1 MVIRLFRAKVR
12 PGKQAEFKQA
22 MELLSIPS
30 LKSRSGM
37 VACYPGQPMG
47 ANSSDFVL
55 VTVWKDD
62 ASNQAREEWL
72 KKFLPEEAKCLIE
85 DFHIEGYKSF
95 GVMEQPLKPLFK
107 SI

>member
-12 PGKQAEFKQA
+12 QGKRADFKKA
-22 MELLSIPS
+22 MELLSLPS
-30 LKSRSGM
+30 LKSKSGM

-47 ANSSDFVL
+47 ANSTDFVL

-62 ASNQAREEWL
+62 ASNQAREEL
-72 KKFLPEEAKCLIE
+72 IKKFLPEEAKCLIE
-85 DFHIEGYKSF
+85 DFRIEGYKSF
-95 GVMEQPLKPLFK
+95 GVTEQPLQPLFK